1 MRLITLFT
9 LISRL
14 IPLAGYEWVHET
26 GKILHRDISINNIMY
41 REDAKR
47 ISGVLIDY
55 DLAVDVDRSH
65 ELGQSS
71 KQRTGTKP
79 FMAIGLL
86 ADSPETHNFKH
97 DLESLFYCYLWMLL
111 KNEVCLVSDK
121 SDTTVHVHPLE
132 EWETLPLRDLHDRK
146 IALLSR
152 KLGET
157 NREFGRHSSVC
168 ESLKIS
174 LFWITIAGNVPRRSG
189 DLFAAGARNPS
200 PAIPSTPFPDFE
212 SSLCGDVMNE
222 LKKWYITNAPYHHEL
237 ALRFQVI

>member
-86 ADSPETHNFKH
+86 ADNPEIHNFKH
-97 DLESLFYCYLWMLL
+97 DLESFFYCYLWMLL
-111 KNEVCLVSDK
+111 KNEICLISGK
-121 SDTTVHVHPLE
+121 SDMTVHVHPLE
-132 EWETLPLRDLHDRK
+132 EWETLPLRDLHGRK
-146 IALLSR
+146 VALLAG
-152 KLGET
+152 KIGET
-157 NREFGRHSSVC
+157 NREFAGHSEVC
-168 ESLKIS
+168 GSLKSS
-174 LFWITIAGNVPRRSG
+174 LFWSTVAGNVPLNS
-189 DLFAAGARNPS
+189 DNLFAIGA
-200 PAIPSTPFPDFE
+200 AAAAVLTPISFPKFASD
-212 SSLCGDVMNE
+212 LRGKLMDG
-222 LKKWYITNAPYHHEL
+222 LKGWCVTNAPYHHEL